1 MIIGKWLRQKL
12 CQSGVIACGFL
23 SILLVEAALADY
35 KPPVEQ
41 EPPSDYTKS
50 GTAGSRGGCQGSEAI
65 PLTLLTPQTHIGQT
79 ASTHPTFA
87 WFVPTSEN
95 VSMEFRLFEYDL
107 NNKPT
112 KLIVALSIPLSSA
125 KIRKISLSDK
135 YSLTVRKK
143 YLWQI
148 AIDCPDSQLDLIA
161 RADIKVVSS
170 SLTEPALSSSKL
182 AETYAQL
189 SLWYDALGQ
198 ALEVA
203 KQGKLG
209 EDAAILLEELAN
221 YEAGKLVNS
230 TAEAPNPVDRLR
242 QIAVSER

>member
-1 MIIGKWLRQKL
+1 MIIGKWLHRKL
-12 CQSGVIACGFL
+12 CQTGVIACGFL
-23 SILLVEAALADY
+23 LIEVALADY

-50 GTAGSRGGCQGSEAI
+50 GTAGSRGGCQGNAAI

-107 NNKPT
+107 NDKPT
-112 KLIVALSIPLSSA
+112 NLIVALSLPPSSA
-125 KIRKISLSDK
+125 KIRKASLPEK
-135 YSLTVRKK
+135 YSLTVGKK

-148 AIDCPDSQLDLIA
+148 AIDCPDSQPDFIA

-170 SLTEPALSSSKL
+170 PLAEPALPPSKI
-182 AETYAQL
+182 AESYAQA

-198 ALEVA
+198 ALAVA
-203 KQGKLG
+203 KPGKLG
-209 EDAAILLEELAN
+209 EDAANLLEELADL
-221 YEAGKLVNS
+221 EAGKLVDS
-230 TAEAPNPVDRLR
+230 TTEVPNQVDRLR